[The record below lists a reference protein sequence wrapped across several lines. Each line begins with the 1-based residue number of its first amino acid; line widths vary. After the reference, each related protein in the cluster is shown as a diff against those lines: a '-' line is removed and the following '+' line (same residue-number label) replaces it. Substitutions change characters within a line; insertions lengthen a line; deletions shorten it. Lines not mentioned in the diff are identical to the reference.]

1 MELSYI
7 SGNRIPK
14 KLFVLQKVTFRTQKI
29 KTLKKTYIPPP
40 KKKKLIKPF
49 YNLSKAPLRKTGYL
63 NNLYYLLA
71 AQPSTIHFQSCFL

>member
-1 MELSYI
+1 MYIFSKESFHYISGNGNPPPPPLPEKFLMFQEMELSYI

-40 KKKKLIKPF
+40 KKKL
-49 YNLSKAPLRKTGYL
+49 NKTF
-63 NNLYYLLA
+63 LY
-71 AQPSTIHFQSCFL
+71 S